1 MVCVDNFKKNFER
14 ESQTEPTVSLFLAQN
29 NVGAGSRLI
38 QNLIEHGARA
48 LVTLASVTG
57 NAFA

>member
-1 MVCVDNFKKNFER
+1 MVCVDNLKKYFAR
-14 ESQTEPTVSLFLAQN
+14 ESHTEPTARPFLTQS

-48 LVTLASVTG
+48 LVTRASVAG